1 MTAGQGGGERG
12 AVSRA
17 KSAWLGRVGF
27 GRPVEWADKLH
38 KKLRSVE
45 GRQSFFINENI
56 FRVTAS
62 SFAGQAMAATMA
74 MATSRKFDG
83 DENGDGFGFGKLSVD
98 CGKGGS
104 VQINFEGTNRRTAWM

>member
-1 MTAGQGGGERG
+1 MSRGQGGSPRRG
-12 AVSRA
+12 SG
-17 KSAWLGRVGF
+17 SDGLSNSPMTGR
-27 GRPVEWADKLH
+27 WADKLH

-56 FRVTAS
+56 FRVMAS

-74 MATSRKFDG
+74 TTTSRKFDG
-83 DENGDGFGFGKLSVD
+83 DEDGNGKGKGMESVD

-104 VQINFEGTNRRTAWM
+104 VQINFEGTVDPLDSLDVDK

>member
-1 MTAGQGGGERG
+1 MSRGQGGSPRRG
-12 AVSRA
+12 SG
-17 KSAWLGRVGF
+17 SDGLSNSPTTGR
-27 GRPVEWADKLH
+27 WADKLH

-56 FRVTAS
+56 FRVMAS

-74 MATSRKFDG
+74 TSRKFDG
-83 DENGDGFGFGKLSVD
+83 DEDGNGKGRESVD

-104 VQINFEGTNRRTAWM
+104 VQINFEGTVDPLDSLDVDK